1 MNIGEGSVIILL
13 ESILISARHLYMHRS
28 HSTFEKHVW
37 VLSRLITMKEDPESP
52 DNRLLRYVV
61 ATCYPKMINRLNH
74 RTWSQPYIDSLK
86 RITTV
91 EFDESRL
98 ERDRVSA
105 KEIDNDRQFLL
116 NFFLPISSSLQTKV
130 PKLIKQAENAKSNK
144 DLQLYTEDTCE
155 EFHRLLIELL
165 DAFRDSLNNLKKS
178 RGDSK
183 SSTKGSEEF
192 KENVD
197 FVALIGNAL
206 LRLSKGAALKMHMRT
221 ISSLLDRIQRMP
233 VPEDLEDEQGELD
246 EELEAVQPF
255 VSVEGAL
262 KPLATS
268 YIDWFKL
275 MITNFDAVNIL
286 YRHFS
291 GKERKYD
298 TISSKIVVAPS
309 VDGRLLPWQELFIDS
324 KLFPTSTR
332 CDNPSS
338 HSANA
343 NADISN
349 ADILEFLEKALGASS
364 KVKGIESTWIKG
376 SLKNTN
382 SSLKSLESSNVPG
395 WSTLAKTLRDKVEK
409 LKYSEPTERGGS
421 RVIVVKE
428 GPNDGVLLREIT
440 EGIRSLV
447 DSATFVKS
455 LTEGQIFLGTLH
467 CEACLASL
475 LSKSATVSEDILE
488 QMDVSYVSNLFSSP
502 VLFFMKGLW
511 INYWSIKTL
520 LPIVSPT
527 APLPRVRQ
535 RSDIRH
541 KTLSQFCFSLY
552 SAYMASRAYRKFDEW
567 AFWGPIETGASKV
580 YGQVGIIAE
589 TCPVHWFGKA
599 FFR

>member
-1 MNIGEGSVIILL
+1 
-13 ESILISARHLYMHRS
+13 
-28 HSTFEKHVW
+28 
-37 VLSRLITMKEDPESP
+37 MKEDPESP

-61 ATCYPKMINRLNH
+61 ATCYPKMINRLNNQ
-74 RTWSQPYIDSLK
+74 TWSQPYIDSLK
-86 RITTV
+86 RISTV

-116 NFFLPISSSLQTKV
+116 NFFLPISSSLRTKV

-165 DAFRDSLNNLKKS
+165 DAFRGSLNNLKES
-178 RGDSK
+178 RGDSE
-183 SSTKGSEEF
+183 SSTKGSEKF

-221 ISSLLDRIQRMP
+221 ISSLLDRIQRTP

-246 EELEAVQPF
+246 EELMAVQPF

-286 YRHFS
+286 HQHFS

-298 TISSKIVVAPS
+298 TISLKIVVAPS
-309 VDGRLLPWQELFIDS
+309 VDGRLLPWRQLFTDS

-338 HSANA
+338 RSANA

-349 ADILEFLEKALGASS
+349 ADILEFLEKALKVSS
-364 KVKGIESTWIKG
+364 KVKGIETTWTNENLKNTKS
-376 SLKNTN
+376 SLKN
-382 SSLKSLESSNVPG
+382 LESSNVPG
-395 WSTLAKTLRDKVEK
+395 WSTHAKTLRDKVEQ
-409 LKYSEPTERGGS
+409 LKYSERTELGR
-421 RVIVVKE
+421 RTIVVRE
-428 GPNDGVLLREIT
+428 GPDDGELLREIT
-440 EGIRSLV
+440 EGIQSLV

-520 LPIVSPT
+520 LPNVSPN

-535 RSDIRH
+535 RSGIRQI
-541 KTLSQFCFSLY
+541 TLSQFCFSLY
-552 SAYMASRAYRKFDEW
+552 SAYMASRGYRKFDEW
-567 AFWGPIETGASKV
+567 AFWGPIETGAGQAH
-580 YGQVGIIAE
+580 GQVGIIAE
-589 TCPVHWFGKA
+589 TCPVHWFSKT